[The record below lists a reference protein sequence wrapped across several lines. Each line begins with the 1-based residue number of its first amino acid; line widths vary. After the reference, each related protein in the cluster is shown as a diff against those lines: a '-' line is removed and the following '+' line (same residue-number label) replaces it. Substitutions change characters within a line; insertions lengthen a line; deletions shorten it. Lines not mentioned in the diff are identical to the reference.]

1 MVVYWRGER
10 QMVSEVGG
18 WQLDSPP
25 TQAHAKIW
33 SRMRAA
39 DSSVNSSFH
48 IRPFAYSLGAFKF
61 WDNISYE

>member
-1 MVVYWRGER
+1 MA
-10 QMVSEVGG
+10 
-18 WQLDSPP
+18 PP

-48 IRPFAYSLGAFKF
+48 IRPFAYSLEHSNFGITLVT
-61 WDNISYE
+61 NEN